1 MKSVNEMNISELK
14 DEIKYLVS
22 LMNDEDMAIHNAAYQ
37 ADLTEEFAK
46 RVNA

>member
-22 LMNDEDMAIHNAAYQ
+22 LMDDKDMAIHNAAYL
-37 ADLTEEFAK
+37 ADLIEEFAK
-46 RVNA
+46 RVNT